1 MTRVPAVQV
10 ELERRAGRLKPLA
23 AATARRI
30 AALPYLPTVAESGV
44 PGYEA
49 GTWFALVGPAGMRR
63 ETVARIYDDTA
74 KILLDRAFRQQY
86 VTKQWFEV
94 VGNTPEEFAEFLKS
108 EYARWDRLI
117 KLSRVTVE

>member
-1 MTRVPAVQV
+1 MVAPASGRVHP
-10 ELERRAGRLKPLA
+10 RGGRLKLPPRA
-23 AATARRI
+23 ALRRI
-30 AALPYLPTVAESGV
+30 SGLPCLPTVAESGV

-49 GTWFALVGPAGMRR
+49 GTWFALVGPAGMPR

-74 KILLDRAFRQQY
+74 KILLDRAFRDKY

-94 VGNTPEEFAEFLKS
+94 VGNTPEEFAQYLQS

>member
-1 MTRVPAVQV
+1 MP
-10 ELERRAGRLKPLA
+10 
-23 AATARRI
+23 
-30 AALPYLPTVAESGV
+30 
-44 PGYEA
+44 
-49 GTWFALVGPAGMRR
+49 R

-74 KILLDRAFRQQY
+74 KILLDRAFRDKY

-94 VGNTPEEFAEFLKS
+94 VGNTPEEFAQYLQS